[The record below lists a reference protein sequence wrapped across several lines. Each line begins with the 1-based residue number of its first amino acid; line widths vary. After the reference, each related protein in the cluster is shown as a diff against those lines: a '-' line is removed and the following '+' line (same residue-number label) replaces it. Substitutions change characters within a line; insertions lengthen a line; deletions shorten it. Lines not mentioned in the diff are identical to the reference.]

1 MKNRKLYFTILYF
14 FALNSTFAQ
23 LKVFSNNKVQVGP
36 LWTTTAP
43 TEQFY
48 LNGGTYI
55 NCFPATSGLSIVNYN
70 NTLASGAT
78 FDEPAILPQWA
89 NSAWLGIPTRQF
101 FRIYS
106 RELYANLGLLIAS
119 DSNLKTNIVP
129 ISSDSA
135 ISKITRMKGYN
146 YDYKLTYA
154 DSLSDS
160 KKLRLIEDNKNQI
173 GLLAQDLKNIVP
185 EAVKLDEQT
194 GNYSINY
201 IMLIPLLIESIKK
214 QQEQILLLQQNV
226 QYLITR

>member
-1 MKNRKLYFTILYF
+1 M
-14 FALNSTFAQ
+14 
-23 LKVFSNNKVQVGP
+23 KVFSNNKVQVGP

-89 NSAWLGIPTRQF
+89 NSAWLGTPTRQF
-101 FRIYS
+101 FRVYS
-106 RELYANLGLLIAS
+106 RELYSSGLLLVS

-129 ISSDSA
+129 IPSDSA

-185 EAVKLDEQT
+185 EAVKLDEQS